1 MRSLWT
7 GSIGFG
13 LVNIP
18 IKLYAATQESSLD
31 FDMLDKKD
39 HANIR
44 FQRVNEKTGKEV
56 KWENIVKGYMLNDKY
71 VVLTDEDFEKA
82 SPEKTKM
89 IEITQFCLQEEID
102 TIYYENAYYLEPDK
116 SGSRAYALLRDA
128 LEKTGKVAL
137 GTYVLRNKETI
148 AMIKPTGNALM
159 LYKLRFKHEVRAH
172 SELKIPSTKSKP
184 AEVKVAATLIEQ
196 LTKKFDISAFK
207 DVYNDKLLQFIKA
220 KAKAKGKTVAK
231 PTMKVVHTASSD
243 LMEQLKQS
251 LGGHKKTTRKAS

>member
-18 IKLYAATQESSLD
+18 IKLYAATQESTLD

-39 HANIR
+39 LSNIK
-44 FQRVNEKTGKEV
+44 FQRINEKTRKEV
-56 KWENIVKGYMLNDKY
+56 KWENIVKGYLLKDKY

-89 IEITQFCLQEEID
+89 IEISQFCMQDEID

-128 LEKTGKVAL
+128 LDKTGKVAL
-137 GTYVLRNKETI
+137 GTYVLRNKEAI
-148 AMIKPTGNALM
+148 AMIKPTGSALM
-159 LYKLRFKHEVRAH
+159 LYKLRFKDEVRAH
-172 SELKIPSTKSKP
+172 SELKIPATKSKP
-184 AEVKVAATLIEQ
+184 AEIKVATTLIDQ
-196 LTKKFDISAFK
+196 LTAPFKIGDFK
-207 DVYNDKLLQFIKA
+207 DVYHEKLMQFI

-251 LGGHKKTTRKAS
+251 LGGKARKVKKAS